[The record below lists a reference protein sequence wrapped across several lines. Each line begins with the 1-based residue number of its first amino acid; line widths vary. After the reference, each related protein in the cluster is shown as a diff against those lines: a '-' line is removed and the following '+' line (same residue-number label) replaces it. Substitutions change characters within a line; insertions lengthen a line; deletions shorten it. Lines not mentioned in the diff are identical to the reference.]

1 MPPMFRLCHRLHSA
15 PGSTS
20 RAIPFVEKVMMTIG
34 VAFGLR
40 SLELTLM
47 GIWRAFGVLQ
57 HALTKP
63 HRCHVQNATNQLVH
77 GLFHKI
83 VAVHVGAGISQRGIP
98 GDMAMKATADFQ
110 STAMEEGVRHME
122 MSNMRWHGWL
132 YQLPSPW

>member
-1 MPPMFRLCHRLHSA
+1 MFRLCHRLHSA

-20 RAIPFVEKVMMTIG
+20 RAIPFVEKVTMTIG

>member
-1 MPPMFRLCHRLHSA
+1 
-15 PGSTS
+15 
-20 RAIPFVEKVMMTIG
+20 MTIG

-98 GDMAMKATADFQ
+98 GDMAMKATANFQ